1 MLTHPHNFLAQIL
14 VESGLI
20 GGIIYLTIFFILIKN
35 FIFYYFRNQN
45 NDKPILII
53 LIGCIIS
60 LFPLIPSGSFYNNWL
75 SINIYLQLSLYI
87 NYRYELIK
95 NKNKY

>member
-1 MLTHPHNFLAQIL
+1 MFGKICFDRYFIDDGRCATHPHNFLAQIL

-45 NDKPILII
+45 NDKPTLII
-53 LIGCIIS
+53 LIGCIIQ
-60 LFPLIPSGSFYNNWL
+60 LFPLIPSGSF
-75 SINIYLQLSLYI
+75 
-87 NYRYELIK
+87 
-95 NKNKY
+95 